1 MLDGQIVRKSLN
13 YYLLFFLFAVP
24 FTLVFQGYQD
34 FLLSLTL
41 PFFDILFL
49 GYYYRIGIT
58 KSEGQF
64 VSSIFLWSLF
74 IRVIAVFIMGNIL
87 IHYNEMPFIS
97 ENDDYNYQMA
107 SVEILNRWKTS
118 GIRFYDDIRF
128 SSDSYSGFP
137 NFSAALMY
145 IFGTSFWV
153 PRLGNAF
160 LSSFTVVIGYKIV
173 KKYSTFE
180 SARFLGVLLCL
191 MPFTIIFSS
200 LQLKDTL
207 LLFFTVLALYSSSD
221 ILESRKI
228 IRSIILLIISF
239 VGISFG
245 RPATIVPIIGGMLL
259 MIVINMFSRKSGN
272 IFIKILVLVIV
283 VFLLMQ
289 AYQLLS
295 SWGFAS
301 MDDYFEGRSR
311 RMSERTLQ
319 DTDSNIKNM
328 GIAAYLG
335 VPLYTLG
342 GFFLPPALLITLEES
357 INYSTWGVL
366 QHFAFLPFLIPAMF
380 SSFYNRKQFPIP
392 FYLLLVYLLLRI
404 GQANSLFT
412 VFSPRQSLGTVFI
425 MYLMLPMYQPI
436 KRGWQTT
443 IMIISI
449 VVLIAYNLVRLRSHG
464 LF

>member
-1 MLDGQIVRKSLN
+1 M
-13 YYLLFFLFAVP
+13 
-24 FTLVFQGYQD
+24 
-34 FLLSLTL
+34 
-41 PFFDILFL
+41 
-49 GYYYRIGIT
+49 
-58 KSEGQF
+58 
-64 VSSIFLWSLF
+64 
-74 IRVIAVFIMGNIL
+74 
-87 IHYNEMPFIS
+87 
-97 ENDDYNYQMA
+97 
-107 SVEILNRWKTS
+107 
-118 GIRFYDDIRF
+118 
-128 SSDSYSGFP
+128 
-137 NFSAALMY
+137 
-145 IFGTSFWV
+145 
-153 PRLGNAF
+153 
-160 LSSFTVVIGYKIV
+160 
-173 KKYSTFE
+173 
-180 SARFLGVLLCL
+180 
-191 MPFTIIFSS
+191 
-200 LQLKDTL
+200 
-207 LLFFTVLALYSSSD
+207 FFTVLALYSSSD
-221 ILESRKI
+221 ILENRKV

-272 IFIKILVLVIV
+272 VLIKILILVVV

-289 AYQLLS
+289 AYQFLS
-295 SWGFAS
+295 SWGFTS
-301 MDDYFEGRSR
+301 MDDYFETRSQ

-319 DTDSNIKNM
+319 DTDSNIKNL

-380 SSFYNRKQFPIP
+380 YSFYNRKKSPIP

-425 MYLMLPMYQPI
+425 MYLMLPMYQPV

-443 IMIISI
+443 IMIVSI
-449 VVLIAYNLVRLRSHG
+449 AVLATYNLVRLRSHG